1 MMAVAAG
8 LVLTTLLT
16 VTSVAHVRDASKRP
30 FAQSAAGTRQ
40 ETGRRSIDALVETVI
55 RVADANPTS
64 EPISQASSINANTR
78 EQFDKQRTAAGADG
92 AAPTVGARAGVMAC
106 EGTEV
111 RARWA
116 FPGSTFETQSVN
128 NLTECCEMCGAN
140 KICTHW
146 TYRGADGTCRLK
158 QAQGRAFEATPWDK
172 GTPASDPGDVD
183 TFSGRRVVFTSRVI
197 NPDEMWMRWPPHKG
211 MLDLPSVDKA
221 NVVQLPPGMYDGNGS
236 AMTDR
241 CRRYFQSK
249 HVEPQPN
256 IIPHVVY
263 QTGPELHRNR
273 TGNNNKNFNFRFFP
287 PDTEWHFFNYDETEA
302 SMRNLSALLAAE
314 GVVEGAWEAFQSIV
328 PFAFR
333 ADMWR
338 AAIIWANGGIYL
350 DDKMRLTYEGPT
362 LFVNSDAFV
371 NTARLHT
378 HVPLERSWYDSY

>member
-1 MMAVAAG
+1 
-8 LVLTTLLT
+8 
-16 VTSVAHVRDASKRP
+16 
-30 FAQSAAGTRQ
+30 
-40 ETGRRSIDALVETVI
+40 
-55 RVADANPTS
+55 
-64 EPISQASSINANTR
+64 
-78 EQFDKQRTAAGADG
+78 
-92 AAPTVGARAGVMAC
+92 
-106 EGTEV
+106 
-111 RARWA
+111 
-116 FPGSTFETQSVN
+116 
-128 NLTECCEMCGAN
+128 MCGAN

-158 QAQGRAFEATPWDK
+158 QAQQAQGRAFEATPWDK
-172 GTPASDPGDVD
+172 GTSASDPGDID
-183 TFSGRRVVFTSRVI
+183 TFSGRRVVFTGRVI

-221 NVVQLPPGMYDGNGS
+221 NVVKLPPGMYDGNGS
-236 AMTDR
+236 AMTDG

-273 TGNNNKNFNFRFFP
+273 TGNNNKNYNFRFFP

-371 NTARLHT
+371 NTARPHT